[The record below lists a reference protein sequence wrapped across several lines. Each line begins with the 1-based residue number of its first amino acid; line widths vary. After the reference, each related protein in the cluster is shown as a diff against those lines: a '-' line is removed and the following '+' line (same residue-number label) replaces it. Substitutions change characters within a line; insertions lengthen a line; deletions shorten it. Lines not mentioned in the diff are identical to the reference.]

1 MSPHGGR
8 GFTLTELIVVIA
20 VISILAAIAFPVTSH
35 VVQAGK
41 ATACISN
48 LRNLGAALNLY
59 LGDHKEIMPTLEA
72 GRTSIAQDVPVID
85 NTLNAYVSDPRVFA
99 CPGDTKG
106 IAAATGTSYLW
117 NNALNGQSIT
127 HLQFFFSNG
136 QPSQIP
142 ILLDKEA
149 FHPYA
154 ANKVNILY
162 ADGHASQDLKFMTPQ

>member
-1 MSPHGGR
+1 MSPHGRG

-20 VISILAAIAFPVTSH
+20 VVTIMAAIAFPVTSH
-35 VVQAGK
+35 VAQAGK

-48 LRNLGAALNLY
+48 LKNLGAALNLY
-59 LGDHKEIMPTLEA
+59 LGDHSEIMPTLQA
-72 GRTSIAQDVPVID
+72 GRTSVSQDVPVID
-85 NTLNAYVSDPRVFA
+85 NTLNAYVNDARVFA
-99 CPGDTKG
+99 CPGDSKG

-136 QPSQIP
+136 LNSEIP

-162 ADGHASQDLKFMTPQ
+162 ADGHASQDLKFMISQ